1 MLGIGGRF
9 VGAKGM
15 VAVPNLSGLSR
26 SAAQTAITN
35 AGLQFAEST
44 LPVDTTNSSLGDKV
58 SGQSVAAAT
67 LVDYES
73 TISYSYYRY
82 VAPPPSGPV
91 PVGPPERIQTWVAGS
106 VSRCSGTTR
115 IITPTEQ
122 LQISYKT
129 TFTDG
134 TTQTVRAPQ
143 EDGPVT
149 EIADD
154 KLYQYNS
161 VECGYV
167 PPVGCNPTYVET
179 TTPGPCINGSQT
191 MTVTTRDT
199 TCDNPT
205 TSRSYVQSCCV
216 SEQIFVSYWQGTCIN
231 CYRLTATRY
240 RDSCTGVETVYN
252 GSQYCC
258 SGGDGGAQ
266 VAL

>member
-15 VAVPNLSGLSR
+15 VAVPNLSSLSR
-26 SAAQTAITN
+26 SAAQAAITN
-35 AGLQFAEST
+35 AGLSFIENSS
-44 LPVDTTNSSLGDKV
+44 PVDTTNSALGDKV
-58 SGQSVAAAT
+58 SGQSVSPGT

-73 TISYSYYRY
+73 SISYSYFRY

-91 PVGPPERIQTWVAGS
+91 PVGPPERLQIWVSGS

-115 IITPTEQ
+115 VVTPTEQ
-122 LQISYKT
+122 LQISYRT

-149 EIADD
+149 EITNDST
-154 KLYQYNS
+154 YQYNS
-161 VECGYV
+161 TECGYV
-167 PPVGCNPTYVET
+167 PPACNPTYVDSAPV
-179 TTPGPCINGSQT
+179 PGPCINGSQI
-191 MTVTTRDT
+191 MTITSRDV
-199 TCDNPT
+199 TCDNPPL
-205 TSRSYVQSCCV
+205 SRSYTQSCCV
-216 SEQIFVSYWQGTCIN
+216 PEQIFVSYWQGSCIN

-252 GSQYCC
+252 NSQYCC
-258 SGGDGGAQ
+258 SGGGGGAQ